1 MALPTLHLPDVDL
14 RYKRHYGGGN
24 WLDLIEID
32 YTYPRP
38 FLVND
43 KSLSNET
50 LVENGKAPTI
60 TRSYEVCYR
69 CHNKNVVD
77 AQELAEEEVE
87 AADIIALIKHPQQP
101 PQIVLVVQFRPA
113 TGLYTIEW
121 PSGLLDP
128 NETIQAATLRELKEE
143 TGYDGKILSVSSA
156 LTCEPGMSSSR
167 CCVAQVEIDGTL
179 PCNKNPQPCLEADE
193 WSLQTITLP
202 FHQLLPSL
210 QALTKRYHP
219 KLVIDS
225 RLYNYAVGLATAQGL
240 GV

>member
-14 RYKRHYGGGN
+14 HYKKHYGGGN
-24 WLDLIEID
+24 WLDLIEVD
-32 YTYPRP
+32 YTYPQP
-38 FLVND
+38 PLVHN

-50 LVENGKAPTI
+50 LAENGKSTTV

-69 CHNKNVVD
+69 CHNKQVVN

-87 AADIIALIKHPQQP
+87 
-101 PQIVLVVQFRPA
+101 
-113 TGLYTIEW
+113 
-121 PSGLLDP
+121 GLLDP

-143 TGYDGKILSVSSA
+143 TGYNGKILSVSSA

-179 PCNKNPQPCLEADE
+179 PCNRNPQPHLEADE

-202 FHQLLPSL
+202 FHRLLPSL
-210 QALTKRYHP
+210 QALTKRHHP

-225 RLYNYAVGLATAQGL
+225 RLYNYAVGLATAQRL
-240 GV
+240 GA